1 MVNIKRTSPA
11 SVRQRPPGPARGFP
25 GHHLFAWRR
34 HPLDFLLTL
43 AQQYGDIVTLPL
55 GRQPVILLNHPDFIR
70 QVLVNEHTRFAGA
83 QMLPAGCRRWEGVQ
97 LTNADTDLMVREAAA
112 MAQSWQQ
119 GVVVD
124 VARAMATLS
133 LRIAGCTLFATDL
146 TPDLPLI
153 QRSLDDLITLGDP
166 LGISLFVRASPR
178 RWRRARA
185 HLDALVSRL
194 LAAPQ
199 AQKMPLGGATL
210 DDADIQTQALSLLL
224 AAYEAPANALTW
236 TWYLLAQH
244 PQVWSRLRLELTQ
257 VLGDR
262 LPTAEDLPRLRFA
275 AMVLTETM
283 RLYPPVWLISRLALQ
298 THHIGGYALPAGTTL
313 LLSPWVM
320 HRDPRYFTEPFAF
333 WPERWQAESAAPP
346 LPTFP
351 CGSEAHV
358 GMDTSF
364 VWRTGI
370 LLLATLAQRWHL
382 RLPSDHA
389 TTLQP
394 GLSLRPRHGLPMI
407 PTPAEVTL

>member
-1 MVNIKRTSPA
+1 MVNIKHTSLSSA
-11 SVRQRPPGPARGFP
+11 RQRPPGPARGFP

-34 HPLDFLLTL
+34 HPLDFLLTM

-70 QVLVNEHTRFAGA
+70 QVLVSEHTRFAGA

-97 LTNADTDLMVREAAA
+97 LTNADAELMVREAAA

-124 VARAMATLS
+124 VAQAMATLS
-133 LRIAGCTLFATDL
+133 LRIAGRTLFATDL

-194 LAAPQ
+194 PAAPQ
-199 AQKMPLGGATL
+199 AQKTPLGATL
-210 DDADIQTQALSLLL
+210 DDAAIQTQALSLLL

-244 PQVWSRLRLELTQ
+244 PQVWSRLRLELAQ

-262 LPTAEDLPRLRFA
+262 LPTAEDLPRLRFT
-275 AMVLTETM
+275 AMVLAEAT
-283 RLYPPVWLISRLALQ
+283 RLYPPVWLSSRQALQ
-298 THHIGGYALPAGTTL
+298 AHQIGGYALPAGTTL

-320 HRDPRYFTEPFAF
+320 HRDPRYFTEPLAF
-333 WPERWQAESAAPP
+333 WPERWQAESDTHT
-346 LPTFP
+346 LPYFP
-351 CGSEAHV
+351 CGNEAHV
-358 GMDTSF
+358 GMGASL
-364 VWRTGI
+364 VRRTGI

-382 RLPSDHA
+382 RLPSGHA

-394 GLSLRPRHGLPMI
+394 GLTLRPRHGLPMI
-407 PTPAEVTL
+407 PTPAEVTP